1 MADHKGLGV
10 EATRQDYAVGLLLVV
25 AALAACGREPASQVG
40 GDAAARAPAASA
52 TVPPEKVAGCAGFTG
67 ERAAAFL
74 GVPAA
79 DVKDASTNLYAELRM
94 CSFSST
100 QEDGRTL
107 LGFSLRRDASIEEA
121 TLEMAR
127 LRENVGLAQGVI
139 ADTTKP
145 DAKGPAYEEIRGLGE
160 EAIWTQVNG
169 TLNVRKGNVS
179 IQVMSPSDRD
189 AQKRLAEQ
197 VVAGLS

>member
-1 MADHKGLGV
+1 M
-10 EATRQDYAVGLLLVV
+10 
-25 AALAACGREPASQVG
+25 
-40 GDAAARAPAASA
+40 
-52 TVPPEKVAGCAGFTG
+52 AGCAGFTAA
-67 ERAAAFL
+67 RAAAFL

-79 DVKDASTNLYAELRM
+79 DIKDASTNLYEKLRM
-94 CSFSST
+94 CSFAST

-107 LGFSLRRDASIEEA
+107 LGLSLRRDDSIEEA

-127 LRENVGLAQGVI
+127 LRENAGLAQGVI
-139 ADTTKP
+139 AGATTQ
-145 DAKGPAYEEIRGLGE
+145 DAKGPAYEEIAGLGD

-169 TLNVRKGNVS
+169 TLNVRKGNVA
-179 IQVMSPSDRD
+179 IQIMAPSDRD